1 MRTTAMKV
9 LLISTYEL
17 GHQPFGL
24 ASPAAWLAEAGA
36 EVSCLDLAVES
47 LDDEA
52 IRATALAH
60 EAYGLNVP
68 DLDFPETSDASI
80 YVPCLS
86 EPSYCC
92 AEPTENQLTEF

>member
-1 MRTTAMKV
+1 MRTIAMKV

-17 GHQPFGL
+17 GLQPFRL
-24 ASPAAWLAEAGA
+24 ASPAARLAEAGVG
-36 EVSCLDLAVES
+36 VSCLDLAVES

-60 EAYGLNVP
+60 EACGLNVP

-86 EPSYCC
+86 EPRYCC